1 MIVTLDDEHDQS
13 RGVIREKA
21 KFPMI
26 RGPNGEVQR
35 AAFSRYFIRVYSIED
50 RECLMEDTFVR
61 RDRKV
66 FTKQNLKSF
75 LRHSLQRES
84 YTGAPWLVKEPLAIQ
99 YRLPMEIPARLLQD
113 AKLLAHKVQLTQ
125 DFFIPRSFLCN
136 PADISQQQMLS
147 TKGPRGRK
155 KQMSG
160 DDFKKI
166 QENEVAR
173 MHMMGQVRTPFSH
186 RLFAFANLR
195 FSATPWR
202 TPSRPSYAP
211 WPSDSRAEASASAPS
226 DKVPDR
232 GSGSA
237 AKA

>member
-1 MIVTLDDEHDQS
+1 MLNDNTEQL

-35 AAFSRYFIRVYSIED
+35 AAFSRYFVKINNMED
-50 RECLMEDTFVR
+50 RQCLMEDKYVR

-113 AKLLAHKVQLTQ
+113 AKLLAHKVQLSS
-125 DFFIPRSFLCN
+125 DFEVFRRRN
-136 PADISQQQMLS
+136 PTNNAQQQMLS

-155 KQMSG
+155 KQMTA
-160 DDFKKI
+160 DEYKKH
-166 QENEVAR
+166 QDGELAR
-173 MHMMGQVRTPFSH
+173 MHANGQVSVRSSH
-186 RLFAFANLR
+186 LQSSKLTRVL
-195 FSATPWR
+195 
-202 TPSRPSYAP
+202 
-211 WPSDSRAEASASAPS
+211 
-226 DKVPDR
+226 
-232 GSGSA
+232 
-237 AKA
+237 